1 MNISKIVHKPPP
13 DYETE
18 AFLKDISFQI
28 FKIIQMI
35 FKSLYLRL
43 SLFLF

>member
-1 MNISKIVHKPPP
+1 MNISKIVHKPLP

-18 AFLKDISFQI
+18 AFLKYMRFQI
-28 FKIIQMI
+28 FKIKQMV

-43 SLFLF
+43 SSFLF